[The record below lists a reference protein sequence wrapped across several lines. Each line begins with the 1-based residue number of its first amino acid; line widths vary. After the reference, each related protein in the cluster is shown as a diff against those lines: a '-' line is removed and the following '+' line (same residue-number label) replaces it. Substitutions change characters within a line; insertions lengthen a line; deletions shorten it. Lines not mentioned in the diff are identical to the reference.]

1 MQLYKRLSETA
12 IRNNCPKQPCRPRPA
27 LPTHGTERKIFMETT
42 ERYTPS
48 LTLLSKMGVSLTAF
62 HPEKDAAEFL
72 LHRTSL
78 ELGRVT
84 SPLSYYTAEQPG
96 LGLLHLRSG
105 SLLYTVY
112 PSNASCTLTGDC
124 FLLFD
129 CLYAHRIQVRS
140 TAEYEIVR
148 FSGRD
153 LCSLHSLAYY
163 RHFPDNET
171 PFIQVS
177 ASARQASTPHL
188 LFGQEEMDPIL
199 CHMLLTTLLCQ
210 TLLEKTQPAKTV
222 PAYLQAIKSEF
233 ESQYYRK
240 YTLEELELKYKKNKY
255 RICREFKDHFHS
267 SPLQYLHRMRIQ
279 AAKDLLVETDLKVH
293 EIGYEVGYEN
303 ANHFITHFKK
313 ITGTTP
319 SQYRARI

>member
-1 MQLYKRLSETA
+1 
-12 IRNNCPKQPCRPRPA
+12 
-27 LPTHGTERKIFMETT
+27 METT
-42 ERYTPS
+42 EHYTPS
-48 LTLLSKMGVSLTAF
+48 LTLLSKMGVSLAAF

-153 LCSLHSLAYY
+153 LCSLHSLTYY

-171 PFIQVS
+171 PFLQVS
-177 ASARQASTPHL
+177 TSARQASTPHL

-267 SPLQYLHRMRIQ
+267 SPLQYLHKMRIQ

>member
-1 MQLYKRLSETA
+1 
-12 IRNNCPKQPCRPRPA
+12 
-27 LPTHGTERKIFMETT
+27 METT
-42 ERYTPS
+42 ERYTPT

-62 HPEKDAAEFL
+62 HTEKESADFL

-78 ELGRVT
+78 ELGRIT

-129 CLYAHRIQVRS
+129 CLYAHRIQVRG
-140 TAEYEIVR
+140 TAEFEIIR
-148 FSGRD
+148 FSGYN
-153 LCSLHSLAYY
+153 LTYY
-163 RHFPDNET
+163 HHYLDSET
-171 PFIQVS
+171 PFTQISTSV
-177 ASARQASTPHL
+177 RQASTPHL
-188 LFGQEEMDPIL
+188 LFGPEEINPLL

-210 TLLEKTQPAKTV
+210 TVLEKTLPAKTA

-240 YTLEELELKYKKNKY
+240 YTLDELELKYKKNKY

-279 AAKDLLVETDLKVH
+279 AAKDLLTETDLKVH

-303 ANHFITHFKK
+303 TNHFITHFKK
-313 ITGTTP
+313 LAGTTP
-319 SQYRARI
+319 SEYRARI

>member
-1 MQLYKRLSETA
+1 
-12 IRNNCPKQPCRPRPA
+12 
-27 LPTHGTERKIFMETT
+27 METT
-42 ERYTPS
+42 ERYTPT

-62 HPEKDAAEFL
+62 HAEKESADFL

-78 ELGRVT
+78 ELGRIT

-129 CLYAHRIQVRS
+129 CLYAHRIQVRG
-140 TAEYEIVR
+140 TAEFEIIR
-148 FSGRD
+148 FSG
-153 LCSLHSLAYY
+153 HNLAYY
-163 RHFPDNET
+163 HHYLDSET
-171 PFIQVS
+171 PFTQISTSV
-177 ASARQASTPHL
+177 RQASTPHL
-188 LFGQEEMDPIL
+188 LFGPEEINLLL

-210 TLLEKTQPAKTV
+210 TVLEKTLPVKTA

-240 YTLEELELKYKKNKY
+240 YTLDELELKYKKNKY

-267 SPLQYLHRMRIQ
+267 SPLQYLQRIRIQ
-279 AAKDLLVETDLKVH
+279 AAKDLLTETDLKVH

-303 ANHFITHFKK
+303 TNHFITHFKK
-313 ITGTTP
+313 LTGTTP
-319 SQYRARI
+319 SEYRARI

>member
-1 MQLYKRLSETA
+1 
-12 IRNNCPKQPCRPRPA
+12 
-27 LPTHGTERKIFMETT
+27 MENT

-48 LTLLSKMGVSLTAF
+48 LTLLSKMGVSLTVF
-62 HPEKDAAEFL
+62 HPEKETAEFL

-78 ELGRVT
+78 ELGQVT

-96 LGLLHLRSG
+96 LGLLHLHSG

-129 CLYAHRIQVRS
+129 CQYAHRIQVRS
-140 TAEYEIVR
+140 TADFEIVR
-148 FSGRD
+148 FFG
-153 LCSLHSLAYY
+153 HSLAYC
-163 RHFPDNET
+163 RHFPGNET

-177 ASARQASTPHL
+177 ASTRQASTPHL
-188 LFGQEEMDPIL
+188 LFGQEEMNPLL

-210 TLLEKTQPAKTV
+210 TLLEKTLPAKNT

-240 YTLEELELKYKKNKY
+240 YTLEELELRYKKNKY
-255 RICREFKDHFHS
+255 SICREFKSHFHA

-279 AAKDLLVETDLKVH
+279 AAKDLLAKTDLKVH
-293 EIGYEVGYEN
+293 EISYEVGYEN

-313 ITGTTP
+313 ITGMTP
-319 SQYRARI
+319 SDFFLRLTLGFS

>member
-1 MQLYKRLSETA
+1 
-12 IRNNCPKQPCRPRPA
+12 
-27 LPTHGTERKIFMETT
+27 METT

-48 LTLLSKMGVSLTAF
+48 LTLLSKMGVSLAAF
-62 HPEKDAAEFL
+62 HPEKEAAEFL

-112 PSNASCTLTGDC
+112 PSNASCTLTSDC

-140 TAEYEIVR
+140 AAEYEIVR

-163 RHFPDNET
+163 RHFPENEA
-171 PFIQVS
+171 PFMQVS

-222 PAYLQAIKSEF
+222 PTYLQAIKSEF